1 MSFELPPLPYSQ
13 SALEPHISANTFSF
27 HYDRHHAGY
36 VTNLNRLAEGTEW
49 ETAELEQVVTGASGP
64 IFNNAAQ
71 IWNHTFYWNSLSP
84 DGGGAPVGDIAT
96 AIDSA
101 FGSYDDFRSKFAT
114 AATTLFGSGWAWL
127 AINENNQLEITQTS
141 NADLPLLHNQKPLL
155 VVDVWEHAYYLD
167 YKNARPSYVEAF
179 LDHLINWEFAN
190 QNLASN

>member
-49 ETAELEQVVTGASGP
+49 ETAELEQVVTGASGA